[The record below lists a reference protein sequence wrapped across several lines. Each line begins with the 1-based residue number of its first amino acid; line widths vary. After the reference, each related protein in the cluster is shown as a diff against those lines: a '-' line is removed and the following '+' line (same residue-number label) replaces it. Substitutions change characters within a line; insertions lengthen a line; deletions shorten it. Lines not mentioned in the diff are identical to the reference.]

1 MSYYLTKLSYLIIGF
16 LGISLVLLIHET
28 GHFLAARLMKVEVD
42 VFSLGMGPKL
52 ISFKGRRTEL
62 RISLIPFGGYCS
74 MKGSTDLTK
83 ALKDD
88 AKRFSMTEQGSFFG
102 TTPLAR
108 FFIFLAGP
116 LSNLILSIILFGF
129 TAIIPV
135 ETIVHDA
142 KIVPAYLYQK
152 QYSDVIEQKELK
164 MGDIILSL
172 NGTQISSWEEAEALF
187 LSSEGKPIDLV
198 ILRDGEIIN
207 TRVQSKDNRY
217 GIALYEECVL
227 GRVLEGTPFKVGDKI
242 VKINGYDVNC
252 SLDIYEN
259 SKGINDFTILRDDA
273 LITITYDTT
282 NLYPFAWQTELVKKR
297 ESGFFEGIFT
307 GFSKTKKSFVNTV
320 DALLNIVRRN
330 SKAENEITGTAKAA
344 SSIGSITML
353 GMKTSFSS
361 GFRAFLYLL
370 SIVSISICVANLL
383 PIPSFDG
390 GQMLI
395 NLIQIITRKEMT
407 PRAYIIFHILG
418 LICTALI
425 MLSMYMYT
433 IRSLLHL

>member
-1 MSYYLTKLSYLIIGF
+1 
-16 LGISLVLLIHET
+16 
-28 GHFLAARLMKVEVD
+28 
-42 VFSLGMGPKL
+42 
-52 ISFKGRRTEL
+52 
-62 RISLIPFGGYCS
+62 

-152 QYSDVIEQKELK
+152 QYSDVIEQKELR

-187 LSSEGKPIDLV
+187 LSSEGKTCDLV

-259 SKGINDFTILRDDA
+259 SKGINEFTILRDDT

-433 IRSLLHL
+433 IKSLLHL